1 MSTSMG
7 KGEEGEDQN
16 NKKQPCFVVNVG
28 ITNTESGG
36 NSIVSSAK
44 YGRCELAHHPQN
56 SEDNHAQELG

>member
-1 MSTSMG
+1 M
-7 KGEEGEDQN
+7 KIRII
-16 NKKQPCFVVNVG
+16 KKQPCFVVNVG

-56 SEDNHAQELG
+56 SEDNHAQELGRPETKA